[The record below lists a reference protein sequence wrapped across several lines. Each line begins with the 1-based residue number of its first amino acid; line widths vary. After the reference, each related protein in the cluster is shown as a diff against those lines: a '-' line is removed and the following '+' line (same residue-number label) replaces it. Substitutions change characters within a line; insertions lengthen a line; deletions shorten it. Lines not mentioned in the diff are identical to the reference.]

1 MKKTILRVAMS
12 SLFLGFATLSVA
24 FLSSCDKD
32 KEKERP
38 EPISGSFPSKHPISG
53 FFRVIKAEATLTPVE
68 KTPQKDRSDYLCWE
82 IIPGSEVRYS
92 LIRDEEKVSQIYK
105 ERKMREDVT
114 FYSVI
119 GPFNTLGVY
128 GLQAMKLSFTRDV
141 DLW

>member
-1 MKKTILRVAMS
+1 MKKTMLRVVMS
-12 SLFLGFATLSVA
+12 SLFLGFVTLSAA

-32 KEKERP
+32 KDKERL

-82 IIPGSEVRYS
+82 IVPGSEIHYS
-92 LIRDEEKVSQIYK
+92 LIRDEEKVLQIYK

-119 GPFNTLGVY
+119 GPFDTFSIY
-128 GLQAMKLSFTRDV
+128 GL
-141 DLW
+141 